1 MSASPVSAKSAAPV
15 PKPLPPESD
24 NPAAASRSRVGWK
37 KYVTPLLVV
46 ALALA
51 VFITITRNWNT
62 WEGGKLEQITDD
74 AYVRGD
80 LTPLSTKVAGIV
92 RAVHVEDF
100 QQVHKGDLIV
110 ELQDDDYRAQV
121 DQAVAAVAAAR
132 AAIENNRRQ
141 RELQDSRIAKALAGI
156 DQAKAQI
163 AAAEAGKEAV
173 QAQLVRAHSERKRQ
187 EALYQTHSTTQ
198 QTSRPPSQTTTNC
211 QHSLPAAM
219 PISIKLKPC
228 CAAVNSLPKP
238 SAAAK
243 PSSNRKTC
251 NFRPICSRSR
261 RHLAAANVNL
271 GYTKIYAPG
280 DGTVGER
287 QVRPGQL
294 VSPGTQVI
302 SFVDLTKWVQANYRE
317 TQLTNVKVGDAAEL
331 RIDEYPGQ
339 LIRGKVLEIAPASG
353 SQFALLPP
361 DNATGNFTKVVQ
373 RIRCQNR
380 TGRSKPSPQ
389 SYAPDFPWS
398 PPSGPDRNGNLWQ
411 LRPYRSPVRAEIA
424 RRAAAAIPSEIST
437 RPLLGIL
444 GVVTG
449 AGLVTLAGRMLSL
462 GLADLKGHVGISFD
476 NGAWLDSAYNAS
488 LMFIGP
494 FTVYLGGLL
503 GPRRILLFAAGSSLV
518 TSLFLP
524 LIHSYSLLI
533 VALDRCR
540 AHLRHLLSAHADV
553 RPSQHSAAIPSFHH
567 CPLRDFCGRGGEYRA
582 FALRLVQ
589 GPPLLGVDVL
599 ELRRDCAG
607 DDDMHLLRYS
617 ADAAA
622 QERAARRRAS
632 SGSLYLSAGL
642 ALIFAALQQGQRLDW
657 WRSGVF
663 NACFW
668 SGCFFLLCAL
678 DSETTRS

>member
-15 PKPLPPESD
+15 PKPQPPESD

-163 AAAEAGKEAV
+163 AAAEAGKQAV

-198 QTSRPPSQTTTNC
+198 QT
-211 QHSLPAAM
+211 LE
-219 PISIKLKPC
+219 
-228 CAAVNSLPKP
+228 AAVANDDQL
-238 SAAAK
+238 SAQLASRDADLDQAQTMLRSSELSAEAERRSKSVLESQDMQLQADLLAKQAA
-243 PSSNRKTC
+243 
-251 NFRPICSRSR
+251 
-261 RHLAAANVNL
+261 LAATNVNL

-280 DGTVGER
+280 DGNVGER

-302 SFVDLTKWVQANYRE
+302 SFVDVTKWVQANYRE

-331 RIDEYPGQ
+331 RIDQYPGQ
-339 LIRGKVLEIAPASG
+339 VIRGKVLEIAPASG

-373 RIRCQNR
+373 RIAV
-380 TGRSKPSPQ
+380 KI
-389 SYAPDFPWS
+389 ALDDKAFAAK
-398 PPSGPDRNGNLWQ
+398 
-411 LRPYRSPVRAEIA
+411 LRPGLSVIATVR
-424 RRAAAAIPSEIST
+424 T
-437 RPLLGIL
+437 RP
-444 GVVTG
+444 
-449 AGLVTLAGRMLSL
+449 
-462 GLADLKGHVGISFD
+462 
-476 NGAWLDSAYNAS
+476 
-488 LMFIGP
+488 
-494 FTVYLGGLL
+494 
-503 GPRRILLFAAGSSLV
+503 
-518 TSLFLP
+518 
-524 LIHSYSLLI
+524 
-533 VALDRCR
+533 
-540 AHLRHLLSAHADV
+540 
-553 RPSQHSAAIPSFHH
+553 
-567 CPLRDFCGRGGEYRA
+567 
-582 FALRLVQ
+582 
-589 GPPLLGVDVL
+589 
-599 ELRRDCAG
+599 
-607 DDDMHLLRYS
+607 
-617 ADAAA
+617 
-622 QERAARRRAS
+622 
-632 SGSLYLSAGL
+632 
-642 ALIFAALQQGQRLDW
+642 
-657 WRSGVF
+657 
-663 NACFW
+663 
-668 SGCFFLLCAL
+668 
-678 DSETTRS
+678 